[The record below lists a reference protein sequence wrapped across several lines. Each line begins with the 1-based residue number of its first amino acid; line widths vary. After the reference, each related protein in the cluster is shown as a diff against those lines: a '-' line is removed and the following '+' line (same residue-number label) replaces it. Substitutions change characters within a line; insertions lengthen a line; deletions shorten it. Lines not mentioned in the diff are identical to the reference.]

1 MSRQRPPESAARAAQ
16 VAGSIPLWAAA
27 GRRLVRLLLVSIVGT
42 AMASAVIGLLAGS
55 SLTRSLSVGFYLVGC
70 GTLVLGFALALRGPV
85 RLGTGEQ
92 TGLRV
97 APREEREDAIA
108 DSALLVV
115 LGIALLVLG
124 VLSDTRYPLF

>member
-1 MSRQRPPESAARAAQ
+1 
-16 VAGSIPLWAAA
+16 
-27 GRRLVRLLLVSIVGT
+27 LLLVSIAGT
-42 AMASAVIGLLAGS
+42 AIASAVIGLLAGS
-55 SLTRSLSVGFYLVGC
+55 SLTRSLSVGFYVVGC

-97 APREEREDAIA
+97 VPAEERQDAIA